1 MAKKNIQVER
11 LDKLTP
17 RDYQDVAIQR
27 MRAEMDLDN
36 GGTGSVLLADDLGLG
51 KTLMI
56 TEIIRKLKPQ
66 KTGLRVLYI
75 GPNVTHLQ
83 VKKTLLRQFPT
94 LPDDKVRLVGP
105 HGDSGTKYDAE
116 TWRRMK
122 KKEPGI
128 FLIGP
133 EHMAGKLGYEV
144 TESGE
149 KRKWAPTQANI
160 LKGMRDGRVPPWQLT
175 GVWDLVVFDEVHRA
189 RNRKD
194 ALIGKTLRLIKGL
207 RKVGASATPA
217 GNLEEDIWFILN
229 WLWPKLYPSFWD
241 WAEKHFTI
249 HEDEYGWDS
258 INRCAKTKK
267 VVGKVIDP
275 VAMWGEIP
283 CAIRRLSKDI
293 LNLPEVITHEIEV
306 GMTLEQREMYDD
318 FEEQCFTWM
327 DEVPVGTP
335 LPIVKQIR
343 LRQLALGQTTATEG
357 VMSLSKAARRQKVTV
372 ESLQARIDAGED
384 VDLTELD
391 VDYKPIDQPK
401 IYALKEILSDLSLD
415 EPVLVLTHSSKFAD
429 LVAKKLGKSAVRW
442 PRSSQPELQE
452 SVKKGFGTDYRVL
465 VAVISGVGTG
475 TDGLQEKSHVE
486 VWLSQDQDGV
496 QNEQARGRLHRSG
509 QTKPVQRFYV
519 RTAGTIDEDVYA
531 KQLSRGERMSNLYG
545 DTKTPGQSAR

>member
-1 MAKKNIQVER
+1 MARKNIQVER
-11 LDKLTP
+11 LEKLLP
-17 RDYQDVAIQR
+17 RDYQREAITR
-27 MRAEMDLDN
+27 MRKEMDSELA
-36 GGTGSVLLADDLGLG
+36 GTGSVLLADDLGLG

-56 TEIIRKLKPQ
+56 VETIRKLKPQ
-66 KTGLRVLYI
+66 KSGLRVLWI
-75 GPNVTHLQ
+75 GPPVTHLQ
-83 VKKTLLRQFPT
+83 VKKTLLRQFT
-94 LPDDKVRLVGP
+94 GLPNDKVRLVGP
-105 HGDSGTKYDAE
+105 HGDSGTKFDAE

-133 EHMAGKLGYEV
+133 EHMAGKLGYEI

-160 LKGMRDGRVPPWQLT
+160 RKGMRDGRIPPWQLT

-194 ALIGKTLRLIKGL
+194 ALIGKTLRLIKGAH
-207 RKVGASATPA
+207 KIGASATPA
-217 GNLEEDIWFILN
+217 GNQEEDLWFILN
-229 WLWPKLYPSFWD
+229 WLWSKNFPSFWD
-241 WAEKHFTI
+241 WAKKHFKI
-249 HEDEYGWDS
+249 EVDEYGWDPV
-258 INRCAKTKK
+258 NRCPKTRD
-267 VVGKVIDP
+267 VIGEIIDP
-275 VAMWGEIP
+275 AAMWDEIP

-343 LRQLALGQTTATEG
+343 LRQLALGQTTASEG
-357 VMSLSKAARRQKVTV
+357 VMSLSEAARRQKVTV
-372 ESLQARIDAGED
+372 ESLQNRLDAGED
-384 VDLTELD
+384 IDLSKLD
-391 VDYKPIDQPK
+391 VDYKPIEQPK
-401 IYALKEILSDLSLD
+401 IHALKEVLSDLPPD

-429 LVAKKLGKSAVRW
+429 LVAKKLGKSAARW

-475 TDGLQEKSHVE
+475 TDGLQEKSHIE

-496 QNEQARGRLHRSG
+496 QNEQAQGRLYRSG
-509 QTKPVQRFYV
+509 QTKPVQRYYI
-519 RTAGTIDEDVYA
+519 RTAGTIDGDVYA
-531 KQLSRGERMSNLYG
+531 KQLERGERMSSLYG
-545 DTKTPGQSAR
+545 DTEEGT